1 MFLTTA
7 LVLLSDPA
15 EAGGLGV
22 VATGGAHTEEVFYY
36 SSRSPDGAPYS
47 DIQDYDQYEM
57 VQTLPNLGAGLE
69 LLLGDRDDRIIGL
82 FRFYYNMDSAQKDP
96 AALDSAKRGDE
107 TSPVASDDVVANVR
121 DTARHIGIGSVG
133 LSWGFLGEPDG
144 FQFGG
149 IGQIGAGLVTSDHTE
164 FLLVGLGPMITYKVA
179 RQAQLFADV
188 QYEVRIR
195 DDLQHSVAGFAGAR
209 YMFD

>member
-1 MFLTTA
+1 MFPIA
-7 LVLLSDPA
+7 VLVLLSDPA
-15 EAGGLGV
+15 DAGGLGV
-22 VATGGAHTEEVFYY
+22 VATGGAHTEQVYYY
-36 SSRSPDGAPYS
+36 SSRSPSGAPYS
-47 DIQDYDQYEM
+47 DLADYDQYDM
-57 VQTLPNLGAGLE
+57 TQTLPNLGAGLE

-82 FRFYYNMDSAQKDP
+82 FRFYYNMDAAQKNPADLDP
-96 AALDSAKRGDE
+96 DKRGDE
-107 TSPVASDDVVANVR
+107 TSPVASEDVVANVR

-149 IGQIGAGLVTSDHTE
+149 IGQIGAGLVTEDHTE
-164 FLLVGLGPMITYKVA
+164 FLLVGLGPMVTYKFA

-195 DDLQHSVAGFAGAR
+195 DELQHSVAGFAGAR
-209 YMFD
+209 YLFD

>member
-1 MFLTTA
+1 MFLTAA
-7 LVLLSDPA
+7 LLLMSDPA

-22 VATGGAHTEEVFYY
+22 LATGGAHTEQVYYY
-36 SSRSPDGAPYS
+36 SSRAPSGDIYS
-47 DIQDYDQYEM
+47 DTDDYDQYDM
-57 VQTLPNLGAGLE
+57 TQTLPNLGAGLE
-69 LLLGDRDDRIIGL
+69 LLLGDRDDKIIGV
-82 FRFYYNMDSAQKDP
+82 FRFYYNMDGAQKDP
-96 AALDSAKRGDE
+96 AELDSDARGDE
-107 TSPVASDDVVANVR
+107 TTPVASEDVVANVR

-149 IGQIGAGLVTSDHTE
+149 LGQIGAGLVTNDHTE
-164 FLLVGLGPMITYKVA
+164 FLIVGLGPMITYKAA
-179 RQAQLFADV
+179 RQVQLFADL

-195 DDLQHSVAGFAGAR
+195 REVQHSITGFAGAR

>member
-7 LVLLSDPA
+7 LVLLVDPA
-15 EAGGLGV
+15 EAGGLGI
-22 VATGGAHTEEVFYY
+22 VATGGAHTEQVFYY
-36 SSRSPDGAPYS
+36 SSRSPEGAPYP
-47 DIQDYDQYEM
+47 DFDDYDQYDM
-57 VQTLPNLGAGLE
+57 TQTLPNLGAGVE
-69 LLLGDRDDRIIGL
+69 LLLGDRDDAILGV
-82 FRFYYNMDSAQKDP
+82 FRFYYNNDGAQKNP
-96 AALDSAKRGDE
+96 ADLDSDQRGDE
-107 TSPVASDDVVANVR
+107 TSPVASEDVVANVR

-195 DDLQHSVAGFAGAR
+195 NELQHSVAAFAGAR
-209 YMFD
+209 YLFD